1 MSNRKLQA
9 RFLTAKALRL
19 RDSSRQLNSQR
30 HNLLLRSFVLPLNR
44 RERQRRR
51 SSVLALLA
59 SWRLTPSLCY
69 PAIAMATDQTLRLD
83 VLAIAAHPDDVELT
97 VGGTL
102 IKLARMG
109 YKTGAID
116 LTRGESGTRGK
127 PEIRAAEA
135 ERAAQLLGLSVRENL
150 DLGDARVWANEESR
164 VKLVRALRRL
174 RPRVVFTQFWDD
186 PHPDHAHASQLA
198 REACHVSG
206 LAKYDQESGQERW
219 RPSCVAYFLFPRA
232 VTPSFIVD
240 ISETSERKWEAI
252 RAHASQFFDPQATEP
267 ESRVSARAFLSE
279 IEARDRY
286 FGALIGVERGEA
298 FFVREALNV
307 DDPVA
312 LLTRPMN
319 MYS

>member
-1 MSNRKLQA
+1 
-9 RFLTAKALRL
+9 
-19 RDSSRQLNSQR
+19 
-30 HNLLLRSFVLPLNR
+30 
-44 RERQRRR
+44 
-51 SSVLALLA
+51 
-59 SWRLTPSLCY
+59 
-69 PAIAMATDQTLRLD
+69 MATDQPSQLD
-83 VLAIAAHPDDVELT
+83 VLAIAAHPDDVEIS

-116 LTRGESGTRGK
+116 LTRGESGTRGT

-135 ERAAQLLGLSVRENL
+135 ERAAQLLGFTVRENL

-174 RPRVVFTQFWDD
+174 RPRLVFTQFWDD

-240 ISETSERKWEAI
+240 VSETSERKWEAI
-252 RAHASQFFDPQATEP
+252 RAHASQFFNPQATGP
-267 ESRVSARAFLSE
+267 ESRVSAKAFLSE
-279 IEARDRY
+279 VEARDRY

>member
-1 MSNRKLQA
+1 
-9 RFLTAKALRL
+9 
-19 RDSSRQLNSQR
+19 
-30 HNLLLRSFVLPLNR
+30 
-44 RERQRRR
+44 
-51 SSVLALLA
+51 
-59 SWRLTPSLCY
+59 
-69 PAIAMATDQTLRLD
+69 MAADQTLQLD
-83 VLAIAAHPDDVELT
+83 ILAIAAHPDDMELSA
-97 VGGTL
+97 GGTL

-116 LTRGESGTRGK
+116 MTRGESGTRGT

-135 ERAAQLLGLSVRENL
+135 DRAAQALGLSARENL

-164 VKLVRALRRL
+164 VKIVRALRRL

-186 PHPDHAHASQLA
+186 PHPDHAHTSQLV

-206 LAKYDQESGQERW
+206 LAKYDRESGQERW
-219 RPSCVAYFLFPRA
+219 RPSCVAYFLFPRT
-232 VTPSFIVD
+232 VMPSFIVD
-240 ISETSERKWEAI
+240 ISETYERKWEAI
-252 RAHASQFFDPQATEP
+252 RAHASQFFNPLATEP
-267 ESRVSARAFLSE
+267 ESRVSAQGFLSE

-286 FGALIGVERGEA
+286 FGALIGAERGEA
-298 FFVREALNV
+298 FFVRQALNV

>member
-1 MSNRKLQA
+1 M
-9 RFLTAKALRL
+9 
-19 RDSSRQLNSQR
+19 
-30 HNLLLRSFVLPLNR
+30 
-44 RERQRRR
+44 
-51 SSVLALLA
+51 
-59 SWRLTPSLCY
+59 
-69 PAIAMATDQTLRLD
+69 AMDQTSHLD
-83 VLAIAAHPDDVELT
+83 VLAIAAHPDDVELSA
-97 VGGTL
+97 GGTL

-109 YKTGAID
+109 YRTGVID
-116 LTRGESGTRGK
+116 LTRGESGTRGT

-150 DLGDARVWANEESR
+150 DLGDSRVWANEESR

-174 RPRVVFTQFWDD
+174 RPRVVLTQFWED
-186 PHPDHAHASQLA
+186 PHPDHAHTSQLT

-206 LAKYDQESGQERW
+206 LAKYDRESNQERW
-219 RPSCVAYFLFPRA
+219 RPSCLAYFLFPRA
-232 VTPSFIVD
+232 VAPSFIVD
-240 ISETSERKWEAI
+240 IGETSERKWEAI
-252 RAHASQFFDPQATEP
+252 RAHASQFFNPQATEP

-286 FGALIGVERGEA
+286 FGSLIGVERGEA

>member
-1 MSNRKLQA
+1 
-9 RFLTAKALRL
+9 
-19 RDSSRQLNSQR
+19 
-30 HNLLLRSFVLPLNR
+30 
-44 RERQRRR
+44 
-51 SSVLALLA
+51 
-59 SWRLTPSLCY
+59 
-69 PAIAMATDQTLRLD
+69 MATDQNAHLD

-102 IKLARMG
+102 IKLAQMG
-109 YKTGAID
+109 YKTGALD
-116 LTRGESGTRGK
+116 LTRGESGTRGT
-127 PEIRAAEA
+127 PEIRATEA

-150 DLGDARVWANEESR
+150 DLGDARIWENEESR
-164 VKLVRALRRL
+164 VRLVRALRLL
-174 RPRVVFTQFWDD
+174 RPRVVFTQFWED
-186 PHPDHAHASQLA
+186 PHPDHAHTSQLV

-219 RPSCVAYFLFPRA
+219 RPSCVAYFLFPRTVA
-232 VTPSFIVD
+232 PSFIVD

-252 RAHASQFFDPQATEP
+252 RAYASQFFNPQATEAQ
-267 ESRVSARAFLSE
+267 SRVSTQAFMSE

-307 DDPVA
+307 EDPVA